1 MKLKRTGEVLVIRGP
16 APKRPG
22 DRFQAAPIPAK
33 GQEPVE
39 APARGCVTGTLPGG
53 GTFIACSRG
62 RAGFGSP
69 ADPAA
74 RTYRYDPA
82 LHEVVR

>member
-1 MKLKRTGEVLVIRGP
+1 MKRTGEVLAIRGP
-16 APKRPG
+16 APKRLG

-33 GQEPVE
+33 GP
-39 APARGCVTGTLPGG
+39 APAAEPKRGCVTGTLPGG

-62 RAGFGSP
+62 SRGGAGSP

-74 RTYRYDPA
+74 RTYRYDPE